1 MIEYLSTR
9 QQDIGVLTDDYIY
22 KNKEEVVKR
31 ILLSYKFYKENIE
44 EFL

>member
-22 KNKEEVVKR
+22 KTKEKVVER